1 MRYKNNVLEK
11 LGQTD
16 IVANRI
22 QIQVS
27 RGSNQ
32 NELLSSVEALK
43 QTIENIRE
51 MISIEPDDFDQQFS
65 PRQ

>member
-16 IVANRI
+16 IAANRI

-27 RGSNQ
+27 RGSSQ

-43 QTIENIRE
+43 QTIESIRE